1 MQGGAVGP
9 SRIFI
14 LTHLL
19 IASASWATSFLFIKL
34 MNGDLSPLVLAC
46 LRAVIGTLGLLPIL
60 LWMGQSIL
68 PKGREWRDWAIIGT
82 LNGWVPNI
90 LVAFALERMDSGP
103 AALIQAS
110 GPFMNALLAHWLL
123 TGERLTPERSA
134 GLGIGMIGVALL
146 IGPNA
151 VSGGATLLA
160 ILAML
165 GLTLCYALANVYVRR
180 IPKADPMRLALG
192 QQSFSAVFAT
202 PLAVSAVG
210 VAAFAPAQHHVWAV
224 IGLGLIAT
232 ALPILLFMRLIRAA
246 GPAKASM
253 TGYLVPL
260 FAIIIS
266 VTVLGETLLWRQI
279 IGGAIVML
287 GVAIVT
293 GALRVPFVK
302 GKTT

>member
-1 MQGGAVGP
+1 M
-9 SRIFI
+9 
-14 LTHLL
+14 HLV
-19 IASASWATSFLFIKL
+19 IASASWSMSFLFIKL
-34 MNGDLSPLVLAC
+34 MNGDLPPLVLAC
-46 LRAVIGTLGLLPIL
+46 LRAVIGMLGLLPIV

-123 TGERLTPERSA
+123 TGEKLTPQRIA
-134 GLGIGMIGVALL
+134 GLVIGIIGVALL
-146 IGPNA
+146 IGPSA
-151 VSGGATLLA
+151 LSGGATLLG
-160 ILAML
+160 ILAMF
-165 GLTLCYALANVYVRR
+165 GLTLCYAVANIYVRR
-180 IPKADPMRLALG
+180 IPTADPMRLALG

-202 PLAVSAVG
+202 PLALGIVG
-210 VAAFAPAQHHVWAV
+210 AGAFAAVPQHAGAV

-232 ALPILLFMRLIRAA
+232 ALPILLYMRLLRAA
-246 GPAKASM
+246 GPAKSSM

-260 FAIIIS
+260 FAIMIG
-266 VTVLGETLLWRQI
+266 VTVLGETLLLRQM

-287 GVAIVT
+287 GIAIVT
-293 GALRVPFVK
+293 GALRLPSFQR
-302 GKTT
+302 TPA